1 MGMLAQYMAV
11 DNKILNKMLEMDN
24 EKIIDEIE
32 ELSEDEKCDICDID
46 KMWDGLHFLLTGK
59 SAARVIKDSKLSE
72 AVVGT
77 AVFDTEDENEVFLAY
92 IKADELPAIVNALEN
107 IEIKDMIKK
116 YSMDDFKQSQIYPNI
131 WKKEDEAD
139 IYDELAFCFKGML
152 DFYKKCCKK
161 NMNIVISI
169 Y

>member
-77 AVFDTEDENEVFLAY
+77 AVFDTEMKMRFFQHY

-107 IEIKDMIKK
+107 IEIKDMIKNTLWMISNNHK
-116 YSMDDFKQSQIYPNI
+116 IYPNI

-139 IYDELAFCFKGML
+139 IYDELTFCFEGML

-161 NMNIVISI
+161 I
-169 Y
+169 